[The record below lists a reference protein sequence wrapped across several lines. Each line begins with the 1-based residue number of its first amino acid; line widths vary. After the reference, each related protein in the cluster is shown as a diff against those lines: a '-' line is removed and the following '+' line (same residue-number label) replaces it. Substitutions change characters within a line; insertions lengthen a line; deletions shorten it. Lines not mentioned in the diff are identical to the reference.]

1 MLNNNYQDK
10 AGLKSSKKNGETIPK
25 KVSVEKKAEIHT
37 FKKVSNFSVF
47 IYKHFKLIIFLEILL
62 VLFTG
67 YLFIIRIELDKIDD
81 YNKLVSWKQEELAK
95 MKEYQNDSLE
105 FEKQYRVLEKQVERD
120 INNLYD
126 ILPPQKDLPNLM
138 AQIEALVNNHNFVL
152 GSISMSSE
160 EKSSLNKN
168 NLPLIEK
175 ERKIETDLIK
185 EVDINLFVF
194 GEKGGYERIKE
205 LLDAFERH
213 IRFID
218 VISFSFEDTMD
229 SYAIILKTYYLNYEE
244 EIN

>member
-10 AGLKSSKKNGETIPK
+10 ARPDSSKKNGYTIPK
-25 KVSVEKKAEIHT
+25 KVSSGKKAEIHS

-47 IYKHFKLIIFLEILL
+47 IYKHFKLIIVLEVLSIL
-62 VLFTG
+62 FAG
-67 YLFIIRIELDKIDD
+67 YLFIIRIELKKIDD
-81 YNKLVSWKQEELAK
+81 YNKLVSWKQEELVK

-105 FEKQYRVLEKQVERD
+105 FEKQYRALEKQVERD

-138 AQIEALVNNHNFVL
+138 AQIEALVNSHNFVL
-152 GSISMSSE
+152 GSIAMSSE

-168 NLPLIEK
+168 SLPLIEK

-194 GEKGGYERIKE
+194 SEDGGYKRVKE
-205 LLDAFERH
+205 LLDALEHH
-213 IRFID
+213 IRFLN
-218 VISFSFEDTMD
+218 VVSFSFEDTMD
-229 SYAIILKTYYLNYEE
+229 SYSIILKTYYLNYEE